1 MTETQ
6 RELSPAQRE
15 IMDLVWAQ
23 GEVTASELRALL
35 PQDRDLARNTVRTM
49 LERMEVKGW
58 LQHRV
63 DGRTY
68 VYSATRPREAT
79 IGAKI
84 RDVIDDICGG
94 SPETLV
100 TALLNYRG
108 LSADE
113 LKRVRHLLDGAK
125 ADRTPDKRKKR

>member
-58 LQHRV
+58 LQH
-63 DGRTY
+63 
-68 VYSATRPREAT
+68 
-79 IGAKI
+79 
-84 RDVIDDICGG
+84 
-94 SPETLV
+94 
-100 TALLNYRG
+100 
-108 LSADE
+108 
-113 LKRVRHLLDGAK
+113 
-125 ADRTPDKRKKR
+125 